1 VFKYQKKKSVKI
13 NELIVVG
20 GKVKIQSMMRQEV
33 WWMSHLKKVE
43 NFFKSGAQKE
53 VRKYDSILRS

>member
-1 VFKYQKKKSVKI
+1 VFKYQKKSVKI
-13 NELIVVG
+13 NVVG

-33 WWMSHLKKVE
+33 WWMSHLKKVG
-43 NFFKSGAQKE
+43 NFFKSEAQKE